1 MFSGIV
7 ETVGTVRYIR
17 RRGTIVTLWIEA
29 PDIAESLQ
37 LGDSIAVNGTCLTVT
52 ERDARGF
59 GVELAPETLRRT
71 TLGQTR
77 AGSPVNLERSLEVG
91 ARIGGHF
98 VQGHVDGTGTV
109 RDLHPEGEATLITF
123 SAPPQVMK
131 YVVPKGFIAVDGVSL
146 TIVERIKNGF
156 SVSFI
161 PYTLAHTIARHYRPG
176 TEVNLE
182 ADILGKYVERF
193 LEERFSSKEVTEE
206 MLRHFGF
213 IR

>member
-7 ETVGTVRYIR
+7 ETVGTVRHIR

-146 TIVERIKNGF
+146 TIVERMKNGF